1 MRRIFLFGVILGAV
15 LTACASPTP
24 VPVSQTPSAPT
35 LQPTSAPGAYRPLEK
50 GNVVEGIVVDY
61 SYILPSA
68 EHTNIL
74 PSAEHTNI
82 LPSADKP
89 VIQIA
94 LGQNLLQLIQMNT
107 QMTTGLVAFIQELTN
122 EPRNIFAFDENDPS
136 QTQPAMVM
144 IAANRPV
151 EIVIAPMP
159 EGKHNWSVTETQEG
173 SVRAAYKLIRR
184 ASDGGLRYVM
194 AYDLTALNNFVT
206 LLPGGNGG
214 GLVFSS
220 RLAALKSL
228 LSDPAYQRGENVLET
243 KPLDVKAYDPRVLT
257 IDPSREGLAQ
267 NVAWVLISRPA
278 PNPGQQP

>member
-1 MRRIFLFGVILGAV
+1 MRRFFLFGVILGAV

-24 VPVSQTPSAPT
+24 VPVAQTPSAPT
-35 LQPTSAPGAYRPLEK
+35 LQPTSAPGGYRPLEK

-74 PSAEHTNI
+74 PS
-82 LPSADKP
+82 SDKP

-94 LGQNLLQLIQMNT
+94 MGQNLLQLINMNT
-107 QMTTGLVAFIQELTN
+107 QMTTGLVASIQELTN
-122 EPRNIFAFDENDPS
+122 EPRNIYAFDENDPS
-136 QTQPAMVM
+136 QTQPTMVT
-144 IAANRPV
+144 IAANKPV
-151 EIVIAPMP
+151 EIVIGPMP

-173 SVRAAYKLIRR
+173 SLRAAYKLIRR

-214 GLVFSS
+214 GLGFSS
-220 RLAALKSL
+220 RLAVLKSL
-228 LSDPAYQRGENVLET
+228 LGDPAYQRGENVLET
-243 KPLDVKAYDPRVLT
+243 KPLDVKQYDPRVLT

>member
-35 LQPTSAPGAYRPLEK
+35 LQPTSAPGTYRPLEK

-68 EHTNIL
+68 EY
-74 PSAEHTNI
+74 TNI

-94 LGQNLLQLIQMNT
+94 MGQNLLQLIQMNT

-122 EPRNIFAFDENDPS
+122 EPRNIYAFDENDPS
-136 QTQPAMVM
+136 QTQPTMVT
-144 IAANRPV
+144 IAANKPV
-151 EIVIAPMP
+151 EIVIGPMP

-220 RLAALKSL
+220 RLAVLKSL

-243 KPLDVKAYDPRVLT
+243 KPLDVKQYDPRVLT